1 MANVAAYLV
10 FILSQGLRFSEDS
23 DALPLIPLGFAVT
36 SVVMSFVVPPIV
48 RRAGVAA
55 FRGKPQITAESLVAP
70 SQTGHIVGMAMLEV
84 AGFLSCIALIGGFG
98 NVPSWFLVVPIA
110 ILVLMLIRF
119 PRVAFVADWVS
130 MAREDIA
137 LSF

>member
-48 RRAGVAA
+48 RRAGLAA
-55 FRGKPQITAESLVAP
+55 FRGKTEVAAESLFAP
-70 SQTGHIVGMAMLEV
+70 FQMGHIVGMALLV
-84 AGFLSCIALIGGFG
+84 AAGFLSCFALTGGFG
-98 NVPSWFLVVPIA
+98 GTPRWFLAVPIA
-110 ILVLMLIRF
+110 VLVLMLIRF
-119 PRVAFVADWVS
+119 PRVASVAEWVS
-130 MAREDIA
+130 MSREEIA
-137 LSF
+137 L